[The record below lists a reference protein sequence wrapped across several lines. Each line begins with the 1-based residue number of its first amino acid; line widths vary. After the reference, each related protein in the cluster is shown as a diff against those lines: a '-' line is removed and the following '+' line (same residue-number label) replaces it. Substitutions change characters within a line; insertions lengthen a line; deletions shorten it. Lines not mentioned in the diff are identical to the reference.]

1 MWNSTCAHCHRVL
14 MKEHLKEIM
23 KCECGWAWGD
33 SSIPDRRIRE
43 RQRPPDLKLS
53 DLASEVN

>member
-1 MWNSTCAHCHRVL
+1 

-23 KCECGWAWGD
+23 QCECGWAWGD
-33 SSIPDRRIRE
+33 ASIPDRRISE

-53 DLASEVN
+53 ELASEVN